1 MMKKLG
7 VDYASMNLIA
17 DAIEH
22 RAETALQEGDIVEI
36 DAEGIM
42 GKPNFTTLQPEYQ
55 DFIKASVGRKFTVIK
70 EEKYIGKPIVSL
82 AEDPKEVKW
91 LFWEG
96 ELIKYSELSDE
107 QK

>member
-22 RAETALQEGDIVEI
+22 HTETALKEGDVVEI

-42 GKPNFTTLQPEYQ
+42 GKPSFATLQPEYQ
-55 DFIKASVGRKFTVIK
+55 EFIKTSVGQKFTVVK
-70 EEKYIGKPIVSL
+70 EEKYIGKPLVSL
-82 AEDPKEVKW
+82 AEDPREVKW

-96 ELIKYSELSDE
+96 DLIKCKE
-107 QK
+107 QTK